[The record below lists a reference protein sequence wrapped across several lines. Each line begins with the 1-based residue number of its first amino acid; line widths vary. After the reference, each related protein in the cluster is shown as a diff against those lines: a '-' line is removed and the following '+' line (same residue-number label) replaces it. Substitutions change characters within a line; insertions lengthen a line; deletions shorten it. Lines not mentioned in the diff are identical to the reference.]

1 MPYSDS
7 WPLLFEAEAD
17 RLTAT
22 LAPWLVGNIEHIG
35 STAVP
40 GLAAKPILDMLAP
53 VGDLDAARSAIP
65 LLADIGYR
73 HADHRPH
80 EALWFYRQQG
90 EDYDTRTHQLHLT
103 RPDSALWR
111 ERLTFRDAVRDD
123 PSLLI
128 EYQNLKQALASETRD
143 LTGYTRGKRDF
154 VVRVLR
160 SKGVD
165 LG

>member
-1 MPYSDS
+1 M
-7 WPLLFEAEAD
+7 
-17 RLTAT
+17 
-22 LAPWLVGNIEHIG
+22 
-35 STAVP
+35 
-40 GLAAKPILDMLAP
+40 
-53 VGDLDAARSAIP
+53 
-65 LLADIGYR
+65 
-73 HADHRPH
+73 
-80 EALWFYRQQG
+80 WFYKQQG

-111 ERLTFRDAVRDD
+111 EQLTFRDAVRDD